1 MTSSTAILQAGATAL
16 AQAAQENGLSLS
28 DQARFWILGK
38 AYAESGLGAA
48 SPPSAFAQFDGTN
61 NWGAVY
67 WPSRTQP
74 PNPFSTSFKEGKDTA
89 PGGVGF
95 TSLIAV
101 YPTQVDG
108 AKGMLYVYRRYGD
121 VMPVLADPKS
131 TSYDFARV
139 LYKHGYFGGC
149 HVGRD
154 GAPSL
159 NLGQSFK
166 KRADQLAATLVN
178 DPNATVKCVGTRKVS
193 DLLKDT
199 QAAADDANI
208 REYAR
213 MIENG
218 ANAARAAVGA
228 PQVPVTP
235 LPQPA
240 PAVTPPAQP
249 TSSGLWWKVPT
260 IAGLLYGGY
269 RVVQAARKERLR

>member
-1 MTSSTAILQAGATAL
+1 MNSTAILQAGATAL
-16 AQAAQENGLSLS
+16 AQAAQENGLTLS
-28 DQARFWILGK
+28 DQARFWVIGK
-38 AYAESGLGAA
+38 AYAESGLGAIN
-48 SPPSAFAQFDGTN
+48 PPSAFAQFDGTN

-67 WPSRTQP
+67 WPSSTQP
-74 PNPFSTSFKEGKDTA
+74 PNPFSTSFKGGKDSA
-89 PGGVGF
+89 PGGVPF
-95 TSLIAV
+95 TSMIAV

-108 AKGMLYVYRRYGD
+108 AKGMLYVYRKYGD

-166 KRADQLAATLVN
+166 KRADQLAAM
-178 DPNATVKCVGTRKVS
+178 DPSSTVKCVGTRKVS
-193 DLLKDT
+193 DLLLDT

-213 MIENG
+213 MIDNG
-218 ANAARAAVGA
+218 AAQARAAVGA
-228 PQVPVTP
+228 PPVPI
-235 LPQPA
+235 
-240 PAVTPPAQP
+240 TPPPPPPPKPPEQP
-249 TSSGLWWKVPT
+249 STGLWWKVPT
-260 IAGLLYGGY
+260 IAGLVYGGY
-269 RVVQAARKERLR
+269 RFVQAVRKEKLR